1 MHVAWLHVALAGA
14 WGALV
19 SLERRAF
26 LQAMFSRPL
35 VAATGMGL
43 LLGQLQTGLYLG
55 MILELFYLGTASLG
69 AALPENDTLAA
80 SGTTAAAAMMAS
92 HAGGGG
98 TPAIWSLSLIL
109 FAGLGLLGR
118 AVDRRL
124 ETHAASLSAHGL
136 ELAEHGELERA
147 VRQNLWG
154 IWPYA
159 LAYLVLNVACAALGL
174 LIGTVL
180 LPRVPLV
187 GLRGLAWAF
196 PAMASVAAAIAAR
209 GSHARNAALWGAVG
223 GLVMT
228 GATLILAWVN
238 E

>member
-1 MHVAWLHVALAGA
+1 MQVGWSHLALAGA
-14 WGALV
+14 WGTLV

-80 SGTTAAAAMMAS
+80 SGTTAAAAMMA
-92 HAGGGG
+92 AQTGGGG

-109 FAGLGLLGR
+109 FSGLGLLGR
-118 AVDRRL
+118 AVDRRV
-124 ETHAASLSAHGL
+124 EAYSATLSVHGL

-159 LAYLVLNVACAALGL
+159 LVYFVLNLACAGLGL
-174 LIGTVL
+174 WIGTL

-187 GLRGLAWAF
+187 VLRGLAWAF

-209 GSHARNAALWGAVG
+209 GSHARNAALWGLVG
-223 GLVMT
+223 AATMT
-228 GATLILAWVN
+228 AATLVLAWVTG
-238 E
+238 

>member
-1 MHVAWLHVALAGA
+1 MHAVWLHVALAGA

-43 LLGQLQTGLYLG
+43 VLGQLQTGLYLG
-55 MILELFYLGTASLG
+55 MVLELFYLGTASLG

-80 SGTTAAAAMMAS
+80 TGTTAAAAMMAS
-92 HAGGGG
+92 QSGGGG
-98 TPAIWSLSLIL
+98 TPAIWSLSLLL

-118 AVDRRL
+118 VVDRRL
-124 ETHAASLSAHGL
+124 ETHASTLSAHGL

-159 LAYLVLNVACAALGL
+159 LVYLGLNAACAVLGVW
-174 LIGTVL
+174 IGSF

-209 GSHARNAALWGAVG
+209 GSHARNPALWGLVG
-223 GLVMT
+223 GALMT
-228 GATLILAWVN
+228 AATLVTAWVN

>member
-1 MHVAWLHVALAGA
+1 MHVGWGHVALAGA

-55 MILELFYLGTASLG
+55 MVLELFYLGTASLG
-69 AALPENDTLAA
+69 AAVPENDTLAA

-92 HAGGGG
+92 QSGGGG
-98 TPAIWSLSLIL
+98 TPAIWSVALVL
-109 FAGLGLLGR
+109 FAWLGLLGR
-118 AVDRRL
+118 AVDRKM
-124 ETHAASLSAHGL
+124 EAHAAVLSAHGI
-136 ELAEHGELERA
+136 ELADHGELERA

-159 LAYLVLNVACAALGL
+159 VVYVVLNAACAALGWWLGTL
-174 LIGTVL
+174 LSH
-180 LPRVPLV
+180 VPLV

-209 GSHARNAALWGAVG
+209 GSHARNAAVW
-223 GLVMT
+223 GLVGAAVMA
-228 GATLILAWVN
+228 GATLVSAWVDG
-238 E
+238 

>member
-1 MHVAWLHVALAGA
+1 MHVGWGHVALAGA

-43 LLGQLQTGLYLG
+43 VLGQLQTGLYLG
-55 MILELFYLGTASLG
+55 MVLELFYLGTASLG
-69 AALPENDTLAA
+69 AASPENDTLAA
-80 SGTTAAAAMMAS
+80 SGTTAAAAMMAYQT
-92 HAGGGG
+92 GGGG
-98 TPAIWSLSLIL
+98 TPAIWSVALVL
-109 FAGLGLLGR
+109 FAWLGLFGR
-118 AVDRRL
+118 AVDRRM
-124 ETHAASLSAHGL
+124 EAHAAVLSAHGL

-159 LAYLVLNVACAALGL
+159 LVYFVLNAACAGLGL
-174 LIGTVL
+174 WIGSVIPHL
-180 LPRVPLV
+180 PLV
-187 GLRGLAWAF
+187 VLRGLAWAF

-209 GSHARNAALWGAVG
+209 GSHARNAAAWGFVG
-223 GLVMT
+223 AAFMT
-228 GATLILAWVN
+228 AATLIEAWVIG
-238 E
+238 

>member
-1 MHVAWLHVALAGA
+1 MDVGWGHVALAGA

-19 SLERRAF
+19 GLERRAF

-55 MILELFYLGTASLG
+55 MILELFLPGHGLLG

-80 SGTTAAAAMMAS
+80 SGTTAAAAMMAEQT
-92 HAGGGG
+92 GGGG
-98 TPAIWSLSLIL
+98 TPAIWSRCLIL
-109 FAGLGLLGR
+109 FSGLGLLGR
-118 AVDRRL
+118 AVDRL
-124 ETHAASLSAHGL
+124 VEAHAASLSAHGL

-159 LAYLVLNVACAALGL
+159 LVYFVLNAGCAALGMW
-174 LIGTVL
+174 IGTFL
-180 LPRVPLV
+180 SQVPLV
-187 GLRGLAWAF
+187 VLRGLAWAF

-209 GSHARNAALWGAVG
+209 GSHARKAVLWGLVG
-223 GLVMT
+223 GATMT
-228 GATLILAWVN
+228 AATLVLAWVN
-238 E
+238 G

>member
-1 MHVAWLHVALAGA
+1 MHPAWAHVALAGV
-14 WGALV
+14 WGALA

-80 SGTTAAAAMMAS
+80 TGTTAAAAMMAEQT
-92 HAGGGG
+92 GGGG
-98 TPAIWSLSLIL
+98 TPAIWSLCLLI

-124 ETHAASLSAHGL
+124 EGHAATLSVHGL

-159 LAYLVLNVACAALGL
+159 LAYFVLNAACAGLGL
-174 LIGTVL
+174 LIGAYL
-180 LPRVPLV
+180 SHVPLV
-187 GLRGLAWAF
+187 VLRGLAWAF

-209 GSHARNAALWGAVG
+209 GSHARNAAAWGVLGAG
-223 GLVMT
+223 VMAA
-228 GATLILAWVN
+228 ATLVSAWVT

>member
-1 MHVAWLHVALAGA
+1 MHVGWGHVALAGA

-92 HAGGGG
+92 QTGGGG
-98 TPAIWSLSLIL
+98 TPAIWSLSLLL

-118 AVDRRL
+118 AVDHKV
-124 ETHAASLSAHGL
+124 EAHAAVLSAHGL

-159 LAYLVLNVACAALGL
+159 VVYFVLNAACAGLGL
-174 LIGTVL
+174 WIGSFL
-180 LPRVPLV
+180 ADLPLV
-187 GLRGLAWAF
+187 ALRGLAWAF
-196 PAMASVAAAIAAR
+196 PAMASVAAATAAQ
-209 GSHARNAALWGAVG
+209 GSHARNAALWAVVG
-223 GLVMT
+223 GALMT
-228 GATLILAWVN
+228 GGTLVLAWVQG
-238 E
+238 

>member
-1 MHVAWLHVALAGA
+1 MHVGWLHVALAGA

-43 LLGQLQTGLYLG
+43 ILGQLQTGLYLG
-55 MILELFYLGTASLG
+55 MVLELFYLGTASLG

-92 HAGGGG
+92 QTGGGG
-98 TPAIWSLSLIL
+98 TPAIWSLALIL

-118 AVDRRL
+118 AVDRKV
-124 ETHAASLSAHGL
+124 EAHAAALSAHGL
-136 ELAEHGELERA
+136 ELAEAGELERA

-159 LAYLVLNVACAALGL
+159 VVYFLLNAACAALGL
-174 LIGTVL
+174 AIGTL
-180 LPRVPLV
+180 LSQVPLV
-187 GLRGLAWAF
+187 ALRGLAWAF
-196 PAMASVAAAIAAR
+196 PAMASVAAATAAR
-209 GSHARNAALWGAVG
+209 GSHARNAAAW
-223 GLVMT
+223 GLVGAALMT
-228 GATLILAWVN
+228 GGTLVFAWVRA
-238 E
+238 

>member
-1 MHVAWLHVALAGA
+1 MHAAWGHLALAGA

-92 HAGGGG
+92 QSGGGG
-98 TPAIWSLSLIL
+98 TPAIWSVCLLL
-109 FAGLGLLGR
+109 FSGLGLLGR
-118 AVDRRL
+118 AVDRRV
-124 ETHAASLSAHGL
+124 EAHAATLSAHGL
-136 ELAEHGELERA
+136 ELAEHGELDRA

-159 LAYLVLNVACAALGL
+159 VVYFVLNVACAALGL
-174 LIGTVL
+174 WIGTL
-180 LPRVPLV
+180 LAQVPLV
-187 GLRGLAWAF
+187 VLRGLAWAF
-196 PAMASVAAAIAAR
+196 PAMASVAAATAAR
-209 GSHARNAALWGAVG
+209 GSHARNAALWGLIGAA
-223 GLVMT
+223 LMA
-228 GATLILAWVN
+228 GATLVLAWVDG
-238 E
+238 

>member
-1 MHVAWLHVALAGA
+1 MHVGWGHVALAGA

-92 HAGGGG
+92 QTGGGG
-98 TPAIWSLSLIL
+98 TPALWSLSLLL
-109 FAGLGLLGR
+109 FSGLGLLGR
-118 AVDRRL
+118 AVDRGM
-124 ETHAASLSAHGL
+124 EAHAATLSAHGL
-136 ELAEHGELERA
+136 ELAEHGELDRA

-159 LAYLVLNVACAALGL
+159 VVYFVLNAVCAGLGL
-174 LIGTVL
+174 WIGGHL
-180 LPRVPLV
+180 ESVPLV
-187 GLRGLAWAF
+187 VLRGLAWAF

-209 GSHARNAALWGAVG
+209 GSHARNAALWGLIG
-223 GLVMT
+223 GAVMT
-228 GATLILAWVN
+228 GATLILAWVGG
-238 E
+238 

>member
-1 MHVAWLHVALAGA
+1 MHVAWVHVAVAGI

-80 SGTTAAAAMMAS
+80 SGTTAAAAMMAF

-98 TPAIWSLSLIL
+98 TPAIWSICLIL
-109 FAGLGLLGR
+109 FSGLGLLGR
-118 AVDRRL
+118 AVDRAL

-159 LAYLVLNVACAALGL
+159 LVYLLLNVACAALGL
-174 LIGTVL
+174 WIGTVL
-180 LPRVPLV
+180 LPAVPLV
-187 GLRGLAWAF
+187 ALRGLAWAF

-223 GLVMT
+223 GAVMT
-228 GATLILAWVN
+228 AATLILAWVN

>member
-1 MHVAWLHVALAGA
+1 MHVGWGHVALAGA

-43 LLGQLQTGLYLG
+43 LLGQLETGLYLG
-55 MILELFYLGTASLG
+55 MVLELFYLGTASLG

-80 SGTTAAAAMMAS
+80 SGTTAAAAMMAWQT
-92 HAGGGG
+92 GGGG
-98 TPAIWSLSLIL
+98 TPAIWSLSLLL
-109 FAGLGLLGR
+109 FAGLGQLGR
-118 AVDRRL
+118 AVDHRL
-124 ETHAASLSAHGL
+124 EAHASVLSAHGL

-159 LAYLVLNVACAALGL
+159 LAYLLLNAGCAALGL
-174 LIGTVL
+174 WIGTAL
-180 LPRVPLV
+180 SHLPLV
-187 GLRGLAWAF
+187 SLRGLAWAF
-196 PAMASVAAAIAAR
+196 PAMASVAAAIGAR
-209 GSHARNAALWGAVG
+209 GSHARNAALWGLVG
-223 GLVMT
+223 AAVMT
-228 GATLILAWVN
+228 GTTLVLAWVRG
-238 E
+238 

>member
-1 MHVAWLHVALAGA
+1 
-14 WGALV
+14 
-19 SLERRAF
+19 
-26 LQAMFSRPL
+26 MFSRPL

-43 LLGQLQTGLYLG
+43 VLGQLQTGLYLG
-55 MILELFYLGTASLG
+55 MVLELFYLGTASLG

-80 SGTTAAAAMMAS
+80 TGTTAAAAMMAS
-92 HAGGGG
+92 QSGGGG
-98 TPAIWSLSLIL
+98 TPAIWSLSLLL

-118 AVDRRL
+118 VVDRRL
-124 ETHAASLSAHGL
+124 ESHASALSTHGL

-159 LAYLVLNVACAALGL
+159 LVYLGL
-174 LIGTVL
+174 NLVCALLGLWIGSYL
-180 LPRVPLV
+180 HRVPLV
-187 GLRGLAWAF
+187 VLRGLAWAF

-209 GSHARNAALWGAVG
+209 GSHARSAALWGLVG
-223 GLVMT
+223 GAVMT
-228 GATLILAWVN
+228 VATLVTAWVN

>member
-1 MHVAWLHVALAGA
+1 MHVAWVHVALAGI

-55 MILELFYLGTASLG
+55 MVLELFYLGTASLG

-98 TPAIWSLSLIL
+98 TPAIWSICLIL
-109 FAGLGLLGR
+109 FSGLGLLGR

-159 LAYLVLNVACAALGL
+159 LVYLVLNVACATLGL
-174 LIGTVL
+174 WIGMVI

-209 GSHARNAALWGAVG
+209 GSHARNAALWGVVG
-223 GLVMT
+223 GAVMT
-228 GATLILAWVN
+228 AATLILAWVT

>member
-1 MHVAWLHVALAGA
+1 MHVAWVHVALAGA

-35 VAATGMGL
+35 VAATGMGM
-43 LLGQLQTGLYLG
+43 LLGQLQTGLYRG

-92 HAGGGG
+92 QTGGGG
-98 TPAIWSLSLIL
+98 TPAIWSICLIL
-109 FAGLGLLGR
+109 FSGLGLLGR

-124 ETHAASLSAHGL
+124 ETHAASLSMHGL

-159 LAYLVLNVACAALGL
+159 LAYLVLNVACAVLGL
-174 LIGTVL
+174 WIGAVL

-187 GLRGLAWAF
+187 ALRGLAWAF

-223 GLVMT
+223 GAVMT
-228 GATLILAWVN
+228 AATLIGAWVSG
-238 E
+238 

>member
-1 MHVAWLHVALAGA
+1 MHEAWLHVALAGA

-55 MILELFYLGTASLG
+55 MVLELFYLGTASLG

-80 SGTTAAAAMMAS
+80 SGTTAAAAALAS
-92 HAGGGG
+92 QTGGGG
-98 TPAIWSLSLIL
+98 TPAIWSLCLLL
-109 FAGLGLLGR
+109 FSGLGLLGR
-118 AVDRRL
+118 VVDRRL
-124 ETHAASLSAHGL
+124 DAHAASLSAHGL

-159 LAYLVLNVACAALGL
+159 LVYLGLNAACAGLGL
-174 LIGTVL
+174 WIGTF
-180 LPRVPLV
+180 LPRLPLV

-209 GSHARNAALWGAVG
+209 GSHARNAALWGLVG
-223 GLVMT
+223 GAVMT
-228 GATLILAWVN
+228 AATLVTAWVN

>member
-1 MHVAWLHVALAGA
+1 MHAAWGHLALAGA

-92 HAGGGG
+92 QSGGGG
-98 TPAIWSLSLIL
+98 TPAIWSVCLLL
-109 FAGLGLLGR
+109 FSGLGLLGR
-118 AVDRRL
+118 AVDRRA
-124 ETHAASLSAHGL
+124 EAHAATLSAHGL

-159 LAYLVLNVACAALGL
+159 VIYFVLNVACAALGL
-174 LIGTVL
+174 WIGTL
-180 LPRVPLV
+180 LAQVPLV
-187 GLRGLAWAF
+187 VLRGLAWAF
-196 PAMASVAAAIAAR
+196 PAMASVAAATAAR
-209 GSHARNAALWGAVG
+209 GSHARNAALWGLIGAA
-223 GLVMT
+223 LMA
-228 GATLILAWVN
+228 GATLVLAWVDG
-238 E
+238 

>member
-1 MHVAWLHVALAGA
+1 MLVGWLHVALAGA

-43 LLGQLQTGLYLG
+43 ILGYLETGLYLG

-92 HAGGGG
+92 QTGGGG
-98 TPAIWSLSLIL
+98 TPAIWSLSLII

-118 AVDRRL
+118 AVDRKM
-124 ETHAASLSAHGL
+124 EAHAATLSVHGL
-136 ELAEHGELERA
+136 ELAEAGQLERA

-159 LAYLVLNVACAALGL
+159 LVYFVLNAACAALGL
-174 LIGTVL
+174 AIGAL
-180 LPRVPLV
+180 LSQVPLV
-187 GLRGLAWAF
+187 ALRGLAWAF
-196 PAMASVAAAIAAR
+196 PAMASVAAATAAR
-209 GSHARNAALWGAVG
+209 GSHARHAALWGLVG
-223 GLVMT
+223 AAVMT
-228 GATLILAWVN
+228 GGTLLLAWVRA
-238 E
+238 

>member
-1 MHVAWLHVALAGA
+1 MHAAWLHVALAGA

-43 LLGQLQTGLYLG
+43 VLGQLQTGLYLG
-55 MILELFYLGTASLG
+55 MVLELFYLGTASLG

-80 SGTTAAAAMMAS
+80 TGTTAAAAMMAS
-92 HAGGGG
+92 QSGGGG
-98 TPAIWSLSLIL
+98 TPAIWSLSLVL

-118 AVDRRL
+118 VVDRRL
-124 ETHAASLSAHGL
+124 ESHASALSAHGL

-159 LAYLVLNVACAALGL
+159 LVYLGL
-174 LIGTVL
+174 NALCALLGLWIGSYL
-180 LPRVPLV
+180 HRVPLV
-187 GLRGLAWAF
+187 VLRGLAWAF

-209 GSHARNAALWGAVG
+209 GSHARSAALWGLVG
-223 GLVMT
+223 GAVMT
-228 GATLILAWVN
+228 VATLVTAWVN

>member
-1 MHVAWLHVALAGA
+1 MHVGWGHVALAGA

-80 SGTTAAAAMMAS
+80 SGTTAAAAMIA
-92 HAGGGG
+92 AQTGGGG
-98 TPAIWSLSLIL
+98 TPAIWSVCLLL
-109 FAGLGLLGR
+109 FSGLGLLGR
-118 AVDRRL
+118 WVDRRM
-124 ETHAASLSAHGL
+124 EAHAAGLSAHGL

-159 LAYLVLNVACAALGL
+159 LVYFLLNAVCAALGL
-174 LIGTVL
+174 WIGTYFSQ
-180 LPRVPLV
+180 VPLV
-187 GLRGLAWAF
+187 VLRGLAWAF

-209 GSHARNAALWGAVG
+209 SSHARNAAVWGLLG
-223 GLVMT
+223 GAAMT
-228 GATLILAWVN
+228 GAVLVMAWVSG
-238 E
+238 

>member
-1 MHVAWLHVALAGA
+1 MHAAWLHVALAGA

-43 LLGQLQTGLYLG
+43 VLGQLQTGLYLG
-55 MILELFYLGTASLG
+55 MVLELFYLGTASLG

-80 SGTTAAAAMMAS
+80 TGTTAAAAMMAS
-92 HAGGGG
+92 QSGGGG
-98 TPAIWSLSLIL
+98 TPAIWSVSLIL
-109 FAGLGLLGR
+109 FSGLGLLGR

-124 ETHAASLSAHGL
+124 ESHASALSAHGL

-159 LAYLVLNVACAALGL
+159 LVYLGLNVVCALLGL
-174 LIGTVL
+174 WIGSYL
-180 LPRVPLV
+180 HRVPLV
-187 GLRGLAWAF
+187 ALRGLAWAF
-196 PAMASVAAAIAAR
+196 PAMASVAAATAAR
-209 GSHARNAALWGAVG
+209 GSHARNAALWGLVG
-223 GLVMT
+223 GAVMT
-228 GATLILAWVN
+228 VATLVTAWVN

>member
-1 MHVAWLHVALAGA
+1 MHVGWGHVALAGA

-43 LLGQLQTGLYLG
+43 LLGQVQTGLYLG

-80 SGTTAAAAMMAS
+80 TGTTAAAATMAS
-92 HAGGGG
+92 QSGGGG
-98 TPAIWSLSLIL
+98 TPAIWSLSLLL

-118 AVDRRL
+118 VVDRRL
-124 ETHAASLSAHGL
+124 EGHAASLSAHGL

-159 LAYLVLNVACAALGL
+159 LVYLGLNVACAALGMW
-174 LIGTVL
+174 IGSF

-187 GLRGLAWAF
+187 VLRGLAWAF

-209 GSHARNAALWGAVG
+209 GSHARNAALWGLVG
-223 GLVMT
+223 GALMT
-228 GATLILAWVN
+228 VATLVTAWVT

>member
-1 MHVAWLHVALAGA
+1 MHVAWVHVALAGI

-19 SLERRAF
+19 GLERRAF

-55 MILELFYLGTASLG
+55 MVLELFYLGTASLG

-98 TPAIWSLSLIL
+98 TPAIWSICLIL
-109 FAGLGLLGR
+109 FSGLGLLGR

-159 LAYLVLNVACAALGL
+159 LAYLLLNVACAVLGL
-174 LIGTVL
+174 WIGMVL

-209 GSHARNAALWGAVG
+209 GSHARNAALWGVVG
-223 GLVMT
+223 GAVMT
-228 GATLILAWVN
+228 AATLILAWVT

>member
-1 MHVAWLHVALAGA
+1 MHVGWGHVALAGA

-43 LLGQLQTGLYLG
+43 VLGQLQTGLYLG
-55 MILELFYLGTASLG
+55 MVLELFYLGTASLG
-69 AALPENDTLAA
+69 AAAPENDTLAA
-80 SGTTAAAAMMAS
+80 SGTTAAAAMMAFE
-92 HAGGGG
+92 AGGGG
-98 TPAIWSLSLIL
+98 TPAIWSVALVL
-109 FAGLGLLGR
+109 FAWLGLFGR
-118 AVDRRL
+118 AVDRRM
-124 ETHAASLSAHGL
+124 EAHAAVLSAHGL

-159 LAYLVLNVACAALGL
+159 VVYFLLNAGCAALGWWL
-174 LIGTVL
+174 GTFL
-180 LPRVPLV
+180 SQLPLV
-187 GLRGLAWAF
+187 VLRGLAWAF

-209 GSHARNAALWGAVG
+209 GSHARNAAVW
-223 GLVMT
+223 GLVGAALMT
-228 GATLILAWVN
+228 ATTFVSAWVG

>member
-1 MHVAWLHVALAGA
+1 MHAAWGHLALAGA

-55 MILELFYLGTASLG
+55 MILELFDLGTASLG

-92 HAGGGG
+92 QSGGGG
-98 TPAIWSLSLIL
+98 TPAIWSVCLLL
-109 FAGLGLLGR
+109 FSGLGLLGR
-118 AVDRRL
+118 AVDRRV
-124 ETHAASLSAHGL
+124 EAHAATLSAHGL

-159 LAYLVLNVACAALGL
+159 VVYFALNVACAALGL
-174 LIGTVL
+174 WIGTL
-180 LPRVPLV
+180 LAQVPLV
-187 GLRGLAWAF
+187 VLRGLAWAF
-196 PAMASVAAAIAAR
+196 PAMASVAAATAAR
-209 GSHARNAALWGAVG
+209 GSHARNAALWGLIG
-223 GLVMT
+223 GALMA
-228 GATLILAWVN
+228 GATLVLAWVDG
-238 E
+238 

>member
-1 MHVAWLHVALAGA
+1 MSVAWLHVALAGA

-109 FAGLGLLGR
+109 FSGLGLLGR

-124 ETHAASLSAHGL
+124 ETHAAGLSTHGL

-159 LAYLVLNVACAALGL
+159 LVYLLLNVACALLGL
-174 LIGTVL
+174 WIGTVL

-223 GLVMT
+223 GAVMT
-228 GATLILAWVN
+228 AATLVLAWVT

>member
-1 MHVAWLHVALAGA
+1 MHVGWGHVALAGL

-35 VAATGMGL
+35 VAATGMGM
-43 LLGQLQTGLYLG
+43 LLGQLETGLYLG
-55 MILELFYLGTASLG
+55 MVLELFYLGTASLG

-80 SGTTAAAAMMAS
+80 SGTTAAAAMMAFQ
-92 HAGGGG
+92 AGGGG
-98 TPAIWSLSLIL
+98 TPAIWSFCLLL
-109 FAGLGLLGR
+109 FSGLGLLGR
-118 AVDRRL
+118 FVDRKM
-124 ETHAASLSAHGL
+124 EAHAAILSAHGA

-159 LAYLVLNVACAALGL
+159 LVYFVLNAACAGLGL
-174 LIGTVL
+174 WIGSVIPHL
-180 LPRVPLV
+180 PLV
-187 GLRGLAWAF
+187 SLRGLAWAF

-209 GSHARNAALWGAVG
+209 GSHARHAAGWGLVGAALMTAGT
-223 GLVMT
+223 LVQ
-228 GATLILAWVN
+228 AWVN
-238 E
+238 G